1 MRRARQVLPDA
12 EEERPPYFAGYGNV
26 DFIQVSKHIFGEPTA
41 RKNNMQ
47 MAFVIIAAEI
57 ARTAREIII
66 EQNMAAPDLG
76 TKSR

>member
-1 MRRARQVLPDA
+1 
-12 EEERPPYFAGYGNV
+12 
-26 DFIQVSKHIFGEPTA
+26 
-41 RKNNMQ
+41 